1 MEGCHAFYVYDL
13 YAGDLYSVIKTA
25 AFFREDEP
33 TKRIFLQ
40 IVDALEYCHKRGVYH
55 RGLKPENILV
65 SVQSGVFVAD
75 FGLAATN
82 KMTASSCGTP
92 CFMSPGKPPSVFSP
106 PPPLSLNPYSIV
118 TGGCLLFRPR

>member
-40 IVDALEYCHKRGVYH
+40 IVDALEYCHKRGAYH
-55 RGLKPENILV
+55 QGLKPENILV
-65 SVQSGVFVAD
+65 STQSGDINVFVAD
-75 FGLAATN
+75 FGFATTN
-82 KMTASSCGTP
+82 KMTALSCGTP
-92 CFMSPGKPPSVFSP
+92 CFMSPGKLASAFE
-106 PPPLSLNPYSIV
+106 PPPLVKP
-118 TGGCLLFRPR
+118 LF